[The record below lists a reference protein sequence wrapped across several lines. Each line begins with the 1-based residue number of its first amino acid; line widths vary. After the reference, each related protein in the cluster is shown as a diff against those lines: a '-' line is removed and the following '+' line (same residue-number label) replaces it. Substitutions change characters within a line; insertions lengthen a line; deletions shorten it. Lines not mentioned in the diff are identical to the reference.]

1 MPDMAEASTRK
12 DAAQRQDPMIAPPA
26 ANAEAPPVM
35 VAATAPAPAAAAAPA
50 LDQLSRIEEKAA
62 RIEEKFARYETV
74 LNRAEATLDRGAHRL
89 EETARGL
96 DFDGLSGALQKLN
109 ARIDATPRFGA
120 LMIASLAS
128 AVLGAALVII
138 AFKTG
143 LIGR

>member
-1 MPDMAEASTRK
+1 MPDMAEASPRK
-12 DAAQRQDPMIAPPA
+12 DAAQRQEPIIAPAA

-35 VAATAPAPAAAAAPA
+35 VAAPVPAPAAAPA
-50 LDQLSRIEEKAA
+50 LDQLSRIEEKTA
-62 RIEEKFARYETV
+62 RIEEKFARYEAV

-89 EETARGL
+89 EDTARGL

-109 ARIDATPRFGA
+109 ARIDSTPRFGA
-120 LMIASLAS
+120 LMMSSLAS
-128 AVLGAALVII
+128 AILGAALVII